1 MNNVV
6 KQEGSIYYFD
16 SQTTAAK
23 DLQTGDVIVSGSG
36 TGMIRKVKSVS
47 TSDDGSIVVETEPAA
62 LEDAIKEGTI
72 SYTGKLTHGDLAST
86 KTLMKGVEL
95 RKAEKLSS
103 EFNIKIDT
111 VIYDEDKNEDTTSDQ
126 VKLSGEVTLT
136 FEPDIAMDFRLLKG
150 LKEFK
155 FAITTNTTQDLSIVI
170 GGGID
175 LIDKKIPLK
184 TFYFNPIPIGAFVI
198 LIPEVTIYAGIEGE
212 AEVSVTSK
220 VGIEASYTAGAHY
233 KDGNW
238 EPISNLTKKFTHQ
251 SPTISGEVSVKGYIG
266 PEFYCSINGVAGP
279 SVGAEGYLK
288 LNGGAS
294 VYPST
299 SLWWK
304 LYGGIAAYVKAEI
317 KIIKWTIA
325 EYRADL
331 IKYETELAGMTIE
344 SASNHNPS
352 ISSVTANPSSANI
365 NGTSTLT
372 CNASDPDND
381 PLTYS
386 WTKTGGSISGSGSSV
401 TWTAPSTAGTY
412 TVNCDAFDS
421 KGSTAQQS
429 TTITVTIPP
438 QSDLIIKNL
447 KINPSSG
454 LSGSSV
460 TVDFTIYNQGSGTAN
475 ASTTNIRMSASALSV
490 ASTDSLLTSIS
501 IPEIAGGGS
510 YYVTKNLT
518 IPSNQPVGKN
528 YIWAITDVD
537 NTANQSDTTND
548 KTNISISITSSTFV
562 DTTAPSNPSVSI
574 NSGASSTTSTSVTLT
589 LSATDT
595 VGVTGYC
602 AKESSTTP
610 SSNDSCW
617 TSVTSTTSY
626 SATVSF
632 TLSSGSVGDNTKTVY
647 VWFRDS
653 AGNVS
658 ASASDSITL
667 TVYDTTA
674 PSAPT
679 GVSASAGNGQ
689 VTISWSS
696 VSGAT
701 SYNIYW
707 STTSGV
713 TKTTGTKL
721 TGTTSPYTHTGLT
734 NGTTYYYVVTAEN
747 SAGQSTESSEVSE
760 TPSLTPP
767 PPP

>member
-1 MNNVV
+1 MDSVV

-23 DLQTGDVIVSGSG
+23 NLQTGDVIVSGSG

-47 TSDDGSIVVETEPAA
+47 TSDDGSIVVETETAA

-86 KTLMKGVEL
+86 KTLIKGVEL

-103 EFNIKIDT
+103 EFNVEINT
-111 VIYDEDKNEDTTSDQ
+111 VIYDKDKNEDTTSDQ
-126 VKLSGEVTLT
+126 IRLYGEVTLT
-136 FEPDIAMDFRLLKG
+136 FEPDIAMDFRLLGG

-155 FAITTNTTQDLSIVI
+155 FAITTNITQDLSTAIAS
-170 GGGID
+170 GID
-175 LIDKKIPLK
+175 FIDKKVPLK
-184 TFYFNPIPIGAFVI
+184 TFYFNPIPIGPFVI

-212 AEVSVTSK
+212 AEASVTPK
-220 VGIEASYTAGAHY
+220 VILEAAYTAGAHY

-238 EPISNLTKKFTHQ
+238 EPISNFSKKFTHE
-251 SPTISGEVSVKGYIG
+251 SPTISGEVSIKGYIG

-331 IKYETELAGMTIE
+331 IKYETELAGKTIE
-344 SASNHNPS
+344 ITSNHNPN
-352 ISSVTANPSSANI
+352 ISSVTANPSSINI
-365 NGTSTLT
+365 SGTSTLT

-386 WTKTGGSISGSGSSV
+386 WTKTDGSISGSGSSV

-412 TVNCDAFDS
+412 IVSCNTFDS
-421 KGSTAQQS
+421 KGGTAQQS
-429 TTITVTIPP
+429 TTITVSTPP
-438 QSDLIIKNL
+438 QSDLIIKNI

-454 LSGSSV
+454 LSGSIV

-475 ASTTNIRMSASALSV
+475 TSTTNIRMNTSALGVFSI
-490 ASTDSLLTSIS
+490 ASLLTSIS
-501 IPEIAGGGS
+501 IPEIAAWSS

-528 YIWAITDVD
+528 YIWAITDID

-548 KTNISISITSSTFV
+548 KTNISISVTSSTSV
-562 DTTAPSNPSVSI
+562 DTTPPWSPSVSI
-574 NSGASSTTSTSVTLT
+574 NSGSSSTTSTSVTLT
-589 LSATDT
+589 LSATDN
-595 VGVTGYC
+595 VGVIGYC

-610 SSNDSCW
+610 SSSNTCW

-626 SATVSF
+626 SASVAF
-632 TLSSGSVGDNTKTVY
+632 TLSGGSIGDNTKTVY
-647 VWFRDS
+647 VWFKDS

-658 ASASDSITL
+658 ASSSDSITL
-667 TVYDTTA
+667 GSV

-679 GVSASAGNGQ
+679 GVTATAGNGQ
-689 VTISWSS
+689 VSVSWSS